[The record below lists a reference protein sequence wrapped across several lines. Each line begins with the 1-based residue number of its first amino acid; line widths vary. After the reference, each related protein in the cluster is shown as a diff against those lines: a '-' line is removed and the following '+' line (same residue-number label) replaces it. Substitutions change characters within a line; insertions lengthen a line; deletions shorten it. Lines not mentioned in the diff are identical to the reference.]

1 MRKLFRRTIWV
12 LVLCSATLLISTAE
26 TTSALPKECWKNNP
40 NFPLV
45 HYNPKYP
52 TKVWLDL
59 SSVNLHEINADYM
72 TYGLIILSTSLL
84 PAHYDELESTTTLQ
98 YMVFED
104 GRVYMNYENHGW
116 KFLDESDKSMIVY
129 VKAGRM
135 GAEQVSKL
143 LNHET
148 EE

>member
-1 MRKLFRRTIWV
+1 MRKLFRHTIWV
-12 LVLCSATLLISTAE
+12 LILCSVALIATAE
-26 TTSALPKECWKNNP
+26 TTSALSKECWKNNP

-45 HYNPKYP
+45 HYDPKYP

-84 PAHYDELESTTTLQ
+84 PAHYDELGQTTTLQ

-116 KFLDESDKSMIVY
+116 EFLDESDKSMIVY

-135 GAEQVSKL
+135 GAEQVLEILKR
-143 LNHET
+143 EAG
-148 EE
+148 E